1 MAGRR
6 CLAMHRAVKAV
17 KEGMSPR
24 VAADTYG
31 VSEGQLRRA
40 RKADGLPMM
49 PVGCPLW
56 KRKPDSNKQ

>member
-1 MAGRR
+1 
-6 CLAMHRAVKAV
+6 
-17 KEGMSPR
+17 MSPR
-24 VAADTYG
+24 EAALLHG

-49 PVGCPLW
+49 PVGSPLW